1 MAFNY
6 SPKIVTNGLVF
17 AVDAANTKSYPGTG
31 ATWKDLSGNNNN
43 GSTAFSPTFSNLYG
57 GSFVFNGTNYVS
69 FPSTTVNPLNGDTLT
84 VEVWIRHNTFGTSG
98 PQDGRGYISNWQSF
112 NTLNQRGFL
121 LRTYVNQT
129 NPSFWWCW
137 GGGNNYDAFGPSSY
151 VMVVGVP
158 YHIVATY
165 EKNVGVKIYING
177 TLQGSST
184 TSTNN
189 TIAFDTT
196 NGITIGYSP
205 INNSFMDG
213 NVFSSKLYN
222 RVLSATEVLQNY
234 NATKSRFGL

>member
-1 MAFNY
+1 MAASLGPNL
-6 SPKIVTNGLVF
+6 IERGLVL
-17 AVDAANTKSYPGTG
+17 ALDAADKNSYPGSGT
-31 ATWKDLSGNNNN
+31 TWIDLSGNGYS
-43 GSTAFSPTFSNLYG
+43 GSAQFNPAFSNLYG
-57 GSFVFNGTNYVS
+57 GSFVFNGTNYVL
-69 FPSTTVNPLNGDTLT
+69 FPSTTVNSLNGDTLT
-84 VEVWIRHNTFGTSG
+84 VEVWIRHNTFGTAG

-112 NTLNQRGFL
+112 NTLNQRGFT

-129 NPSFWWCW
+129 FPSFWWCW

-177 TLQGSST
+177 TLQGSSI

-189 TIAFDTT
+189 TIAFDTS
-196 NGITIGYSP
+196 NGITVGYSP

-213 NVFSSKLYN
+213 NVFFSRLYN
-222 RVLSATEVLQNY
+222 RVLTASEVLQNY
-234 NATKSRFGL
+234 NATKTRFGL